1 MVYQK
6 RLVGL
11 VLVSSLLCE
20 RTCTTAFNHA
30 TPATQKNFAI
40 LQSTA
45 TPSHIERRGQ
55 TLELSN
61 TSIHVGNINW
71 NIAGA
76 NVLDYFE
83 DVTTGLRVKTIEIK
97 EATSKKRDKD
107 KQHGGSAKLTFISH
121 DDAKEGMARF
131 ETDFIEGDSSTVIGK
146 IKIRW
151 ALIDEHAIQK
161 AGYES
166 ELSEERILHRAQR
179 AEKYARQRRIVAEK
193 TDDIIKSL
201 HIFTPKGTEMLVVP
215 KLNWANDVPDA
226 IDPMRG
232 GGIRKGTER
241 GIRKQAQVEAFLHV
255 LKEALLCEDNG
266 SSRNVS
272 KIADLGSGAGNLSL
286 PLAWFL
292 RDLESIRVLAVDINV
307 RALDRLSNRAKE
319 INIEIDTLVE
329 DLSKLSNLN
338 DCDNDPLESC
348 SAVVSLHACGAA
360 SDLAIETAVSRNL
373 PFVISPCCIGKGKVL
388 RKPNQMPAMSS
399 QRSGAPEGI
408 SYPRSRFLQNMV
420 QDKDY
425 SLILSAADYSAG
437 NMNGSVAAKEVEHQ
451 QRGKAA
457 KTIVETD
464 RLQWAE
470 ERGYFV
476 KMVEI
481 PRLGGLYPKR
491 ELLLGAKSGTLTASR
506 ISQLS
511 TTQLQAKISDEDG
524 YDEPREGSSLL
535 ENENSFEERMDLGGF
550 AGYLAPYVFALILS
564 VGVTAAFVK
573 FVLLDY

>member
-1 MVYQK
+1 MVYQEWS
-6 RLVGL
+6 VGL
-11 VLVSSLLCE
+11 VLFCSLLCE

-30 TPATQKNFAI
+30 TLTTQKNFAL

-45 TPSHIERRGQ
+45 TPSHIERHGQ

-76 NVLDYFE
+76 NVLDYFQ

-97 EATSKKRDKD
+97 EATPKKRYKG
-107 KQHGGSAKLTFISH
+107 KHHGGSAKLTFISH
-121 DDAKEGMARF
+121 DDAKEAMARF
-131 ETDFIEGDSSTVIGK
+131 ETAFIEGDSSTVIGNK
-146 IKIRW
+146 KIRW

-161 AGYES
+161 SGYES

-201 HIFTPKGTEMLVVP
+201 YIFTPKGTEMLVLP
-215 KLNWANDVPDA
+215 KLKWANDVPDA

-255 LKEALLCEDNG
+255 LKEALLCEDDG
-266 SSRNVS
+266 SSSNVS

-319 INIEIDTLVE
+319 INIEIDTLE
-329 DLSKLSNLN
+329 QDLSKLSNVN

-348 SAVVSLHACGAA
+348 STVVSLHACGAA
-360 SDLAIETAVSRNL
+360 SDLAIEAAVSRNL
-373 PFVISPCCIGKGKVL
+373 PFAVSPCCIGKGKVL
-388 RKPNQMPAMSS
+388 RKPNQMPATS
-399 QRSGAPEGI
+399 QRSGTPEGI

-420 QDKDY
+420 QDEDY
-425 SLILSAADYSAG
+425 HLILSAADYSAG
-437 NMNGSVAAKEVEHQ
+437 NTNGSVADKEVEHQ

-457 KTIVETD
+457 KSIVETD

-470 ERGYFV
+470 EPGYFV

-481 PRLGGLYPKR
+481 PRLGGLYPKH
-491 ELLLGAKSGTLTASR
+491 ELLLGAKTGTLTASR
-506 ISQLS
+506 ISRLS
-511 TTQLQAKISDEDG
+511 TTQLQAKISGEDG
-524 YDEPREGSSLL
+524 YDEPRDGTSLV
-535 ENENSFEERMDLGGF
+535 ENEERMDLGGF
-550 AGYLAPYVFALILS
+550 AGYLAPYAFALILS
-564 VGVTAAFVK
+564 IGVTAAFVK